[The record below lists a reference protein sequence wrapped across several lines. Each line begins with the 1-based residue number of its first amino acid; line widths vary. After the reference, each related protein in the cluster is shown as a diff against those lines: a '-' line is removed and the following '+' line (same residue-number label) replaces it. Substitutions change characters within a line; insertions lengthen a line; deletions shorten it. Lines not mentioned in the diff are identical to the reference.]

1 MELQRSILQ
10 NEGEDMNVKGD
21 NNRSVRETR
30 AKIQSVF
37 LDLMKKKPYHKIS
50 IREIAEAANINR
62 STFYLHYEDIYDLLD
77 KIEDEINDELA
88 DAVRQ
93 IKREG
98 YVQGKHPQHTEV
110 FRVLNKNADKARILM
125 SENGKNGFF
134 NRTVET
140 VKQTMLF
147 GWRKANGGVAPEKAD
162 LYATYVAYAVV
173 GVFRRNLNVEE
184 PYTAEELGHFAGEV
198 TEWIDETF
206 CRDRATS
213 GT

>member
-1 MELQRSILQ
+1 MKLQRSILQ

-37 LDLMKKKPYHKIS
+37 LDLMKKKPYYKIS
-50 IREIAEAANINR
+50 VREIAEAANINR

-88 DAVRQ
+88 EAVRQ

-110 FRVLNKNADKARILM
+110 FRVLNKNSEKARVLL
-125 SENGKNGFF
+125 SGNGRGGSF
-134 NRTVET
+134 NKAVET
-140 VKQTMLF
+140 VKQTLLLC
-147 GWRKANGGVAPEKAD
+147 WREANHGAEIEKAD
-162 LYATYVAYAVV
+162 LYATYVAYAVM
-173 GVFRRNLNVEE
+173 GVFHRNLNVER
-184 PYTAEELGHFAGEV
+184 PYTAEELGYFAGEV
-198 TEWIDETF
+198 TNWIDENF
-206 CRDRATS
+206 CRDAKPMDE
-213 GT
+213 